1 MIRGIRGAIQVSEN
15 EPLAI
20 VSAADALMTA
30 LIAANQIL
38 RANVSAVFFTVTP
51 DLNAAFP
58 AAVRT
63 KLKWTMVP
71 FLCGQE
77 IPVKGALERV
87 LRVLILVETD
97 LSQEQ
102 IQHIYLGGA
111 ASLRP
116 DLMPQD

>member
-15 EPLAI
+15 EGLSI
-20 VSAADALMTA
+20 VSAADALMTS

-58 AAVRT
+58 AAVRANLGWQT
-63 KLKWTMVP
+63 VP

-77 IPVKGALERV
+77 IPVAGALERV

-97 LSQEQ
+97 LGQEQ

-116 DLMPQD
+116 DLAS

>member
-1 MIRGIRGAIQVSEN
+1 MIRGIRGAIQVSAN
-15 EPLAI
+15 ESLAI
-20 VSAADALMTA
+20 ISAADALMTA

-38 RANVSAVFFTVTP
+38 RTNVSAVFFTVTP
-51 DLNAAFP
+51 DLNASFP

-63 KLKWTMVP
+63 NLGWDLVP

-77 IPVKGALERV
+77 IPVEASLERV

-97 LSQEQ
+97 LTQEQ
-102 IQHIYLGGA
+102 VQHKYLGGA

-116 DLMPQD
+116 DLEK